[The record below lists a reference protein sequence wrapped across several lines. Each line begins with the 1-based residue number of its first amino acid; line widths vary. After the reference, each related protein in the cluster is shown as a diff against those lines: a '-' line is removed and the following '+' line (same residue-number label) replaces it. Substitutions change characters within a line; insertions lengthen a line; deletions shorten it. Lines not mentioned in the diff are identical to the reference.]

1 MSDREIK
8 VWDRVRHKEFKY
20 EGVVVFKWGTLNK
33 VQLQDGTL
41 TALNSRDLE
50 IVTPIDKRTEFL
62 GRLQSLLKEY
72 DACVI
77 PRCAVS
83 GTYERG
89 LRLMVGNDEIVY
101 RSRNELNADNI
112 MDFEKE

>member
-1 MSDREIK
+1 MSENGFKIDGNGNSEIESLKVRSFLETAELEVSRETIFSK
-8 VWDRVRHKEFKY
+8 GE
-20 EGVVVFKWGTLNK
+20 
-33 VQLQDGTL
+33 
-41 TALNSRDLE
+41 
-50 IVTPIDKRTEFL
+50 VTPIDKRAEFL
-62 GRLQSLLKEY
+62 GRLQSLLREF